1 MKNERGDITTAL
13 TYIMRIIKYYEQYK
27 TNKFYNSDGLD
38 KFILRHKLSKLTKEN
53 R

>member
-38 KFILRHKLSKLTKEN
+38 KFILRHKLSKVTKEK
-53 R
+53 